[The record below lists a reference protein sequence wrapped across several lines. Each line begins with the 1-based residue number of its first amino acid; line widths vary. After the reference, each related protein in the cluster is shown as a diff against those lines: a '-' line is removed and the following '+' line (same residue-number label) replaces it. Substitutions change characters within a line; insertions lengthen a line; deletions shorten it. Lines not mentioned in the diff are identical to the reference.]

1 MAGSV
6 TRQNWLKKICC
17 HRTERM
23 KEGKEGRMEKERKEG
38 RTTVESLQ
46 LKQNEDN
53 FHEGFSQTLEKDS
66 HYMGIC
72 RRITFTTV
80 LEPTCS

>member
-6 TRQNWLKKICC
+6 MRQNWLKKICC
-17 HRTERM
+17 HRTERVKGR
-23 KEGKEGRMEKERKEG
+23 KEERMEKERKEG

-53 FHEGFSQTLEKDS
+53 FHEEFSQTLEKDS

-72 RRITFTTV
+72 RRATFTTV